1 MHYEKLCS
9 KCKTAVHKSSSA
21 IPGMEI
27 LYVILRESMLC
38 SIEVCEFLILNHPA
52 GDICNI
58 VEMYR
63 FFFRL
68 HTCSLTK
75 KNMKKNYIY
84 FITKVTLWDFH
95 V

>member
-21 IPGMEI
+21 IPGMKI
-27 LYVILRESMLC
+27 LYVILGESMLC
-38 SIEVCEFLILNHPA
+38 PIEVCEFLILNHPA

-63 FFFRL
+63 LFFRL

-75 KNMKKNYIY
+75 KI
-84 FITKVTLWDFH
+84 
-95 V
+95 